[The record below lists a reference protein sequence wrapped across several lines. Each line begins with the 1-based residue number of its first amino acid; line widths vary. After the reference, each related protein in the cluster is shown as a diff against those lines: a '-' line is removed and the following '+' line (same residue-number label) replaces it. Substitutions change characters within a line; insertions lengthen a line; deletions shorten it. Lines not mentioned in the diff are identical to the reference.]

1 MLQAQTG
8 ERFTLK
14 PLTQFEPGNT
24 MNLFVISLIAIGITL
39 AIIMSPRLLM
49 RTTKRTPDARA
60 IRHFGMGGGG
70 L

>member
-1 MLQAQTG
+1 
-8 ERFTLK
+8 
-14 PLTQFEPGNT
+14 
-24 MNLFVISLIAIGITL
+24 MNLFVISRIAIGITL